1 MKFRS
6 GLLTMLV
13 AVLFFASCT
22 DEGGKADAPHNTFT
36 DDRSILVKLNKA
48 LTEAI
53 LQDGVSPPVSSRSF
67 AYSNIAAY
75 EALVPVD
82 STRKSFAGQLNG
94 LEELPSL
101 PADKYIN
108 ATVSMVVAY
117 NNVAAT
123 VTYHDHLI
131 QREADTILAH
141 LKPSMTEE
149 VYANSVAWGDTLS
162 KVIKKWASKDGFK
175 ETRSMPRYEVIE
187 GDPAAWV
194 PTPPK
199 YGSAIEP
206 YWATIRPFVMTSSSE
221 FSPGLPI
228 PFSEEVGS
236 PFYNLAKEV
245 YDTVQARNE
254 EKLQIALF
262 WDCNPAVSENKGHF
276 MGLRRQFTPASHWIN
291 ITRVA
296 IEKTDADL
304 LKSSKAYAMVSLA
317 LADGFIS
324 AWDEKFTSNLVR
336 PETYINKLIDPNFRP
351 LLETPL
357 FPEHTSAHSVISM
370 ASATILTELF
380 GETFEYTDSTNV
392 PYNRPPR
399 TFTSFKE
406 AATEAG
412 MSRMYGGIH
421 YRPAFELGL
430 KQGGN
435 VGNNILNKVKTEK

>member
-1 MKFRS
+1 MIFRTN
-6 GLLTMLV
+6 LLLSFI
-13 AVLFFASCT
+13 VLFAFASCST
-22 DEGGKADAPHNTFT
+22 ENAADTEKST
-36 DDRSILVKLNKA
+36 YIDDTSIIVKLNRTLA
-48 LTEAI
+48 DAI
-53 LQDGVSPPVSSRSF
+53 LQDGVSPPISSRSF

-75 EALVPVD
+75 EALVPID

-94 LEELPSL
+94 LEQLPS
-101 PADKYIN
+101 PAVGKPIN
-108 ATVSMVVAY
+108 ATVSMIVAY
-117 NNVAAT
+117 NSVGAS
-123 VTYHDHLI
+123 VTYHDHIL
-131 QREADTILAH
+131 QAVTDTMLVY
-141 LKPSMTEE
+141 LKPGMPQN
-149 VYANSVAWGDTLS
+149 VYDNSVAWGDTLA
-162 KVIKKWASKDGFK
+162 KAIKDWASKDGFK

-187 GDPAAWV
+187 NDPSAWV

-199 YGSAIEP
+199 FGSAIEP
-206 YWATIRPFVMTSSSE
+206 YWATLRSFSMSSASE
-221 FSPGLPI
+221 FSPGLPVE
-228 PFSEEVGS
+228 FSEEIGS

-254 EKLQIALF
+254 EKLQIAMF

-276 MGLRRQFTPASHWIN
+276 MGLRRQLTPASHWIN
-291 ITRVA
+291 ITRMA
-296 IEKTDADL
+296 CELSEADL
-304 LKSSKAYAMVSLA
+304 LKSTEAYAMVSIA

-370 ASATILTELF
+370 SAATVLADMF

-399 TFTSFKE
+399 SFTSFKE

-430 KQGGN
+430 KQGSDI
-435 VGNNILNKVKTEK
+435 GNNLLTKVSTHK